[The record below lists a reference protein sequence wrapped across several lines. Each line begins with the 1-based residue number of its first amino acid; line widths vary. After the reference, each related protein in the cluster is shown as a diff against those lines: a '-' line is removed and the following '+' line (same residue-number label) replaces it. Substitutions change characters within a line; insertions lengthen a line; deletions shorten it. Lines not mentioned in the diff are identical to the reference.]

1 MENIISRIDRIA
13 TENPDRI
20 AYDYLGRTNTYG
32 ELKEKSDAL
41 ASYLKASNLPEKAP
55 LIVFGGQD
63 FQMIATFLGIV
74 KSGRAYIPVDVH
86 SSEDRVK
93 VIEEIAR
100 PAACIALSELPE
112 TGQEVPVISRE
123 RLDEIMAE
131 EGKSVSEEDYVRGD
145 DDFYVIF
152 TSGTTGKP
160 KGVRIA
166 HDDLASFVDWMDRD
180 FGLEKGQTALS
191 QAPYSFDLSVMDLY
205 PTLTN
210 GGRLEVLPKETT
222 DNFKQLFSR
231 LPEMKVN
238 TWVSTPSFADI
249 CLLSK
254 EFDEKH
260 LPDLKRFMFCGEE
273 LTHQTAQRLK
283 ERFPNAQVFN
293 TYGPTEA
300 TVAVT
305 QTEITDEVLENYQ
318 RLPIGVCK
326 EDAKIILLD
335 ENGNEAEAG
344 KAGEITIVGAGVSK
358 GYLNNPEKTDQAFFE
373 YEGKRAYRTGDLGR
387 FDSNGQLMYMGRLD
401 FQVKLHGYRIELED
415 VDQCLSHV
423 SLVERAATV
432 PRYDG
437 NHKVSQL
444 IAYVV
449 LKNAESENDFKMTQA
464 IKEELKET
472 MMPYMMPQRFVY
484 VETLPL
490 TQNGKVD
497 RKSLMKEVNR

>member
-41 ASYLKASNLPEKAP
+41 AAYLKASNLPEKSP

-93 VIEEIAR
+93 VIEEIAK

-112 TGQEVPVISRE
+112 TGREVPVISRE

-131 EGKSVSEEDYVRGD
+131 EGKSVSEEDYVKGD

-180 FGLEKGQTALS
+180 FGIEKGQTALS

-210 GGRLEVLPKETT
+210 GG
-222 DNFKQLFSR
+222 
-231 LPEMKVN
+231 
-238 TWVSTPSFADI
+238 
-249 CLLSK
+249 
-254 EFDEKH
+254 
-260 LPDLKRFMFCGEE
+260 
-273 LTHQTAQRLK
+273 
-283 ERFPNAQVFN
+283 
-293 TYGPTEA
+293 
-300 TVAVT
+300 
-305 QTEITDEVLENYQ
+305 
-318 RLPIGVCK
+318 
-326 EDAKIILLD
+326 
-335 ENGNEAEAG
+335 
-344 KAGEITIVGAGVSK
+344 
-358 GYLNNPEKTDQAFFE
+358 
-373 YEGKRAYRTGDLGR
+373 
-387 FDSNGQLMYMGRLD
+387 
-401 FQVKLHGYRIELED
+401 KL
-415 VDQCLSHV
+415 
-423 SLVERAATV
+423 
-432 PRYDG
+432 
-437 NHKVSQL
+437 
-444 IAYVV
+444 
-449 LKNAESENDFKMTQA
+449 
-464 IKEELKET
+464 
-472 MMPYMMPQRFVY
+472 
-484 VETLPL
+484 
-490 TQNGKVD
+490 D
-497 RKSLMKEVNR
+497 RKSTRLNSSH

>member
-1 MENIISRIDRIA
+1 
-13 TENPDRI
+13 
-20 AYDYLGRTNTYG
+20 
-32 ELKEKSDAL
+32 
-41 ASYLKASNLPEKAP
+41 
-55 LIVFGGQD
+55 
-63 FQMIATFLGIV
+63 
-74 KSGRAYIPVDVH
+74 
-86 SSEDRVK
+86 
-93 VIEEIAR
+93 
-100 PAACIALSELPE
+100 
-112 TGQEVPVISRE
+112 
-123 RLDEIMAE
+123 MAE
-131 EGKSVSEEDYVRGD
+131 EGKSVSEEDYVKGD

-210 GGRLEVLPKETT
+210 GGKLEVLPKETT

-273 LTHQTAQRLK
+273 LTHQTAQRLR

-300 TVAVT
+300 TVAV
-305 QTEITDEVLENYQ
+305 ITTPEGRPLYCGNANAPSSNGSMCDV
-318 RLPIGVCK
+318 
-326 EDAKIILLD
+326 LD

-449 LKNAESENDFKMTQA
+449 LKNAEPENDFKMTQA

>member
-1 MENIISRIDRIA
+1 MENIISRIDRVA
-13 TENPDRI
+13 TENPGRI
-20 AYDYLGRTNTYG
+20 ACDYLGRTNTYG

-41 ASYLKASNLPEKAP
+41 AAWLKASKLPEKAP

-131 EGKSVSEEDYVRGD
+131 EGKAVSKEDYVKGD
-145 DDFYVIF
+145 DDFYIIF
-152 TSGTTGKP
+152 TSGTTGRP

-210 GGRLEVLPKETT
+210 GGKLEVLPKETT

-283 ERFPNAQVFN
+283 ERFPKSRVFN

-305 QTEITDEVLENYQ
+305 QTEITEKVLKNYQ
-318 RLPIGVCK
+318 RLPIGACK

-335 ENGNEAEAG
+335 EDGNEVEEG

-358 GYLNNPEKTDQAFFE
+358 GYLNNPEKTAQAFFE

-387 FDSNGQLMYMGRLD
+387 FDQNGQLMYMGRLD

-449 LKNAESENDFKMTQA
+449 LKNAESEDDFKMTRA
-464 IKEELKET
+464 IKEELRET